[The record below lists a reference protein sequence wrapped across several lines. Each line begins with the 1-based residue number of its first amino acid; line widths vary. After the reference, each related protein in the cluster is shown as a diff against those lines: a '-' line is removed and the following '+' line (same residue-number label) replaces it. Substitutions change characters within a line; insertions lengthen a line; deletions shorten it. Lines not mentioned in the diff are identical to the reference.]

1 MRTDLDDSKEEK
13 AFQSYYS
20 RVFKSFFF
28 PYFTVAQ
35 FPKRERTRVDR
46 STVVLNPEVRAVISL
61 NGVTQQGHHR
71 PTASLNLEDLHRQI
85 MEGQGK
91 ENVAFATKKVGYSR
105 HLKTPTVCAELFG
118 ALSLKNLSFWYF
130 FETLNEF
137 QRVVCIE
144 NCSLLLLLGYHG

>member
-13 AFQSYYS
+13 IFQSYYS
-20 RVFKSFFF
+20 RVFKSFF

-61 NGVTQQGHHR
+61 NGVTLQGHHR
-71 PTASLNLEDLHRQI
+71 QTASLNLEDLHRQT
-85 MEGQGK
+85 MEEQGK

-105 HLKTPTVCAELFG
+105 HLKTPTVCAQLFG
-118 ALSLKNLSFWYF
+118 ALSLKNLSFWYCF
-130 FETLNEF
+130 KL
-137 QRVVCIE
+137 
-144 NCSLLLLLGYHG
+144 